1 MSIYD
6 IVMLIVF
13 AAAVLFGLWKGLAW
27 QVASL
32 AAVFVSYFVAMEFR
46 GQLAPLIK
54 AQEPWNRFAAMLI
67 LYLGTS
73 LLIWLAYG
81 YVRRTI
87 EKAKLRTF
95 DRQAGA
101 ILGAAKGAVL
111 CMLVTLFSVTLLGD
125 QARDAIV
132 QSRSGGWIAGAIS
145 RMDAIMP
152 DELHAYLDKY
162 IHQFEN
168 QIIETDPDFLNRSQ
182 QQLDAAL
189 ETFKGQW
196 SESSDP
202 PPQFGGLRGGFQTS
216 PERANSAASAAAS
229 DPLKPFRDW
238 STQTAERLKETGREA
253 MRDTI
258 DRAAEEARNRL
269 LGPDGRRN

>member
-6 IVMLIVF
+6 IAMLIVF

-46 GQLAPLIK
+46 GQLAPMIK
-54 AQEPWNRFAAMLI
+54 AQEPWNTFAAMLI

-73 LLIWLAYG
+73 LVIWLVYG

-111 CMLVTLFSVTLLGD
+111 CMLVTLFSVSLLGD

-132 QSRSGGWIAGAIS
+132 QSRSGGWIASAIS

-152 DELHAYLDKY
+152 SEIHAYLDKY
-162 IHQFEN
+162 IHEFEN
-168 QIIETDPDFLNRSQ
+168 RVTETDPDFLNRSQ
-182 QQLDAAL
+182 QQWDSAL
-189 ETFKGQW
+189 QTFQGQW
-196 SESSDP
+196 AESSEP
-202 PPQFGGLRGGFQTS
+202 PTQFSGQGGGFQTPPRS
-216 PERANSAASAAAS
+216 PSTVP
-229 DPLKPFRDW
+229 DPLGSLRNW
-238 STQTAERLKETGREA
+238 ATETREQLQESGREA
-253 MRDTI
+253 MGDAI

-269 LGPDGRRN
+269 LGPGDRRN